1 MRIGQGIDVHRF
13 SDDAD
18 RELHLG
24 LIRIDRERGLAGHSD
39 ADVATHALIDALLG
53 AANLG
58 DIGRHFPDHDPQ
70 YSGIASR
77 TMLVATL
84 GRVAQVGFRPVSAD
98 VTIIAEKPRLAE
110 FMPVM
115 SEELTDVMGCVVSV
129 KATTTEGLGAIGH
142 GEGIAASAIVLLEE
156 SS

>member
-1 MRIGQGIDVHRF
+1 MRIGHGIDVHRF
-13 SDDAD
+13 SDEEG

-24 LIRIDRERGLAGHSD
+24 LLHLEGQPGLAGHSD

-58 DIGRHFPDHDPQ
+58 DIGRHFPDNDAR

-77 TMLVATL
+77 AMLAETL
-84 GRVAQVGFRPVSAD
+84 RKVGEAGFSPISAD
-98 VTIIAEKPRLAE
+98 VTIIAEKPRLAS
-110 FMPVM
+110 FMPQM
-115 SEELTDVMGCVVSV
+115 SEELSNVMGCVVSV

-142 GEGIAASAIVLLEE
+142 GEGIAASAVVLVQE
-156 SS
+156 SP